1 MELINFKQENCKRC
15 YACVRSCPVKA
26 ITFLQKNGFPQVLHN
41 RCIGCGICFNECP
54 ANALSFKSSTE
65 SVKKLLKSEDK
76 VAAIVDPSVSG
87 EFPDIT
93 DYRRFVKMF
102 RSLGFD
108 YVNEVSFGA
117 DVVAH
122 AYKDILENFK
132 GVYYITT
139 KCPTVVAYVEKYYPE
154 LIPNLVPIVEPM
166 FATAQIVHKQYGNDV
181 KIVYVAPCLSAKAE
195 IFRIQG
201 GSKIDEVLTFVE
213 LRQLFKEFHIKEN
226 FMEFSEFD
234 EPLGYKGALFPLR
247 QGLLTAGDVKNDI
260 LSGNIV
266 VSSGAGDVKKALE
279 SFIKDSNAIHRHFD
293 LFFCDGCIVGPCMSK
308 NGSKFLRHTL
318 TTDYVNKRLK
328 NFDKEKWEQ
337 QIEQSKS
344 LTLLRTFQNDDQRIA
359 MPSDDTIKEVLKTLN
374 INMVDDVSKMGC
386 GACGFDTCM
395 EFAQA
400 VGQGLMSPDLC
411 MHYSFDNQEK
421 YIETLKKT
429 NQKLEET
436 ERALKQS
443 EQIARKEQME
453 ATDAKETFKV
463 MMQKLPVGIVIVDE
477 KLSVI
482 HCNRS
487 FIDLLGDDAKTIDEV
502 IPGLQGADLKTL
514 VPYGFYNLFNFV
526 LKNNES
532 VTNKDTWVEE
542 QLLNVSVFP
551 IQQFKVVGAVI
562 RDLRSPEVRREQVI
576 KRVTEVID
584 ENLSMVQQIGF
595 LLGEG
600 AASTEKML
608 NSIIETYQNDEVK
621 EKKKKDS

>member
-1 MELINFKQENCKRC
+1 MELINFKQDNCKRC

-26 ITFLQKNGFPQVLHN
+26 ITLLHKNGFPQVLHD
-41 RCIGCGICFNECP
+41 RCIGCGVCLNECP
-54 ANALSFKSSTE
+54 ASALSFKDSTVA
-65 SVKKLLKSEDK
+65 VKQLLQSEAK

-87 EFPDIT
+87 EFPDIA

-117 DVVAH
+117 DLVAQ

-139 KCPTVVAYVEKYYPE
+139 KCPTVVAYVEKYFPE

-166 FATAQIVHKQYGNDV
+166 FATAQIVHQQYGDDV
-181 KIVYVAPCLSAKAE
+181 KVVYIAPCLSAKYE
-195 IFRIQG
+195 ISRFEG
-201 GSKIDEVLTFVE
+201 NSKIDEVLTFIE
-213 LRQLFKEFHIKEN
+213 LRQLFNEFHIKED

-234 EPLGYKGALFPLR
+234 DPLGYKGALFPLR
-247 QGLLTAGDVKNDI
+247 QGLLTAADLKNDI
-260 LSGNIV
+260 LTGNIV

-279 SFIKDSNAIHRHFD
+279 SFQTDSKEIHRHFD

-308 NGSKFLRHTL
+308 NGVKFLRHTL

-328 NFDKEKWEQ
+328 DFDMQKWNQ
-337 QIEQSKS
+337 QIERSKS
-344 LTLLRTFQNDDQRIA
+344 LDLSRTFQEDDQRLA
-359 MPSDDTIKEVLKTLN
+359 MPSDEKIKDVFKTLN

-386 GACGFDTCM
+386 GACGFDTCL

-411 MHYSFDNQEK
+411 MHYTFDNQEN
-421 YIETLKKT
+421 YIATLKET
-429 NQKLEET
+429 NTKLEET

-443 EQIARKEQME
+443 EQIARKEQSV

-463 MMQKLPVGIVIVDE
+463 MMQKLPVGVVIVDE
-477 KLSVI
+477 NLNVI

-487 FIDLLGDDAKTIDEV
+487 FIDLLGDDAKMIDEV

-514 VPYGFYNLFNFV
+514 VPFSFYNLFSFV
-526 LKNNES
+526 LKNNEN

-584 ENLSMVQQIGF
+584 ENLSMVQKIGF

-600 AASTEKML
+600 AATTEKML
-608 NSIIETYQNDEVK
+608 NSIIDTYKNDNEAV
-621 EKKKKDS
+621 E